1 MIFVTSLSLCDSCPF
16 GFMHKKESAQ
26 ISGLK
31 KMAVGSALFIPG
43 LVNIG
48 DSPLAEAILAI
59 TQLSGVAIGM
69 TGLAQIVAEY
79 IGDEQTQKTF
89 NRAGYDNAIKKL
101 LCDKRFLA
109 GATSGFIGFLFYT
122 LRESPQTPD
131 AAKYATIIG
140 LALMGEKIGE
150 QLITDYLP
158 YVMSQ
163 INK

>member
-1 MIFVTSLSLCDSCPF
+1 MIFLTSLSLCDSCPF

-26 ISGLK
+26 ISGLRK
-31 KMAVGSALFIPG
+31 IAIGSALFIPG

-48 DSPLAEAILAI
+48 DSPLAETILAI
-59 TQLSGVAIGM
+59 TKLTGAAIGA
-69 TGLAQIVAEY
+69 TGLTQIAAEC
-79 IGDEQTQKTF
+79 IGDEETKKTL
-89 NRAGYDNAIKKL
+89 NRHGYDAAIKKL
-101 LCDKRFLA
+101 FTDKRFLA
-109 GATSGFIGFLFYT
+109 GAASGFIGFLIYT

-158 YVMSQ
+158 YFMSQ